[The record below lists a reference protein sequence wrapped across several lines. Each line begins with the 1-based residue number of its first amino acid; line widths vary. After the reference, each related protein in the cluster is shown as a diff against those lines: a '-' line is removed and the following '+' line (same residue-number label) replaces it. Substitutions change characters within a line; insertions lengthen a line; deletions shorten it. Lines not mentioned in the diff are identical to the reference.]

1 VNKKGHV
8 LNAVLLGVGL
18 GLILTVD
25 PSTRPTAAVAGD
37 ALVRVV
43 ELSIPVTLGALFPDV
58 DTAFGKHRKTL
69 HNLLVLGV
77 FVAFP
82 FAFGNLQFVWI
93 GVATHYLLDV
103 VGSRRGIA
111 LFYPLSPTEYGFP
124 TGVTTSSR
132 YATGVTVAVTL
143 LELAALG
150 AVHYLAVPLDSGVAG
165 VRETATASLASLATV
180 AVPPASSVVAGL
192 PV

>member
-25 PSTRPTAAVAGD
+25 PTTQPTTSLAAEGLTRI
-37 ALVRVV
+37 V
-43 ELSIPVTLGALFPDV
+43 ELSVPVTLGALFPDV

-69 HNLLVLGV
+69 HNLPVLAV
-77 FVAFP
+77 FLAFP
-82 FAFGNLQFVWI
+82 FVFGNLQFVWI

-111 LFYPLSPTEYGFP
+111 LFYPLTKTEYGLP
-124 TGVTTSSR
+124 TGVTTSHKH
-132 YATGVTVAVTL
+132 ADAVTVVITV
-143 LELAALG
+143 LELALLA
-150 AVHYLAVPLDSGVAG
+150 AIHYFAFPLDAGIAG
-165 VRETATASLASLATV
+165 VQELTASFTSLA
-180 AVPPASSVVAGL
+180 L
-192 PV
+192 LL